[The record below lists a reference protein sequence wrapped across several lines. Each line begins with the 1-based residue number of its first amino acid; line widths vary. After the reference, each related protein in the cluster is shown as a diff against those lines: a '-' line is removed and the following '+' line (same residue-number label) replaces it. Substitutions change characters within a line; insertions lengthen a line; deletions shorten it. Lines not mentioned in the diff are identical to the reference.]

1 MIVPSITARALARPA
16 GPGCSERRE
25 GPGSAER
32 TGGSA
37 ADIAAMAAMGS
48 HTVREPPERAAG
60 WEEGSHGRWPRLIG
74 MT

>member
-16 GPGCSERRE
+16 GPGSAKRPA

-37 ADIAAMAAMGS
+37 VDIAAMAAMGS

-60 WEEGSHGRWPRLIG
+60 WEERSHGRWPRLIG